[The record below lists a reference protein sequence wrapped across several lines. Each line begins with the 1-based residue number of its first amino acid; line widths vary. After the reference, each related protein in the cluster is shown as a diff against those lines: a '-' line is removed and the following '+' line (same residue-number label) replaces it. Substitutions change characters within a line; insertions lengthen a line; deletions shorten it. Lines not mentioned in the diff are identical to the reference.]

1 MTPNLT
7 TLTIGLNELYELIV
21 RVTDLELQD
30 KLIAKRDEIYA
41 AVNAMTPEPALTN
54 LLDEL

>member
-30 KLIAKRDEIYA
+30 KLIAKRDELQA
-41 AVNAMTPEPALTN
+41 AVNAMQPEPELTN
-54 LLDEL
+54 ILDEE